1 MKKLVLSIIKLKEKY
16 PNRPILIAITGKAR
30 SGKTTF
36 SINLSNEFTKRNFH
50 NIIYHGDWNLIK
62 TSEERKRWIYK
73 AFYND
78 VGKYIWEINTLNWW
92 DLDTIKNNLK
102 KLLLNKT
109 LIIKSFYSVQTR
121 VLEKRKIALLPKNGI
136 IIYENAILGSDEQ
149 LALFDKILFLSTP
162 EIQCL
167 KDSLKADDAYRNIF
181 EIVSRFILTTYGENI
196 FFNKLFSHYKSKIT
210 YINRN
215 GEKTQKP
222 IFQECNFFPIP
233 IQKIVPS
240 E

>member
-1 MKKLVLSIIKLKEKY
+1 M
-16 PNRPILIAITGKAR
+16 
-30 SGKTTF
+30 
-36 SINLSNEFTKRNFH
+36 
-50 NIIYHGDWNLIK
+50 
-62 TSEERKRWIYK
+62 
-73 AFYND
+73 
-78 VGKYIWEINTLNWW
+78 
-92 DLDTIKNNLK
+92 
-102 KLLLNKT
+102 LNKT

-121 VLEKRKIALLPKNGI
+121 VLEKRKIELLPKNGI
-136 IIYENAILGSDEQ
+136 IIYENAILGSDEE